1 MLGSFKDELP
11 RSAIKMHSDNVIK
24 RSTSQIKSG
33 AADNNTNTSK
43 LGKKAPNPELVKIP
57 DMSLDCL
64 DALDQLLKKDPKERI
79 TIFDFLHH
87 PWLQNYQKWKNR
99 KIWGASYSDGSSSSV
114 ALSDDSED
122 EAKQVD

>member
-1 MLGSFKDELP
+1 
-11 RSAIKMHSDNVIK
+11 MHSDNVIK

-33 AADNNTNTSK
+33 AADNNTSK